1 MADLDYLINFDSN
14 TTGID
19 KSKFAVNKLGA
30 AMAALGVGFGAKEL
44 AEIADEYSS
53 MAGRINIAVG
63 ETGNFEAAMQGVKD
77 VALAT
82 NSNLSATTQLFTKI
96 NDAGKELGMT
106 QQQSLDLTKTITQA
120 IQLGGGA
127 ASSNEAAIIQLTQS
141 LQSGV
146 LRGDEFNSI
155 MEQAPGISKALAASL
170 GVTTGE
176 LRGMAAEGK
185 LSAQTV
191 ISALQEQSAAIE
203 SDYEK
208 LPSTIGKALQKI
220 QTQWAILIG
229 EFDQDNGASSKVA
242 EWLSALGDS
251 MGMLDTVLSD
261 VGEGVQW
268 VGDQIDN
275 IDTGTI
281 VAMKQAFEAAY
292 TTLKDLVSTVGE
304 AFSETVSI
312 LELTLGMLFNFESG
326 LTDVES
332 KTAGF
337 TKVLQAVSVALGFI
351 SDGFSGISIA
361 AKLISSAILSM
372 GAAFEQLRAAL
383 SFGEVKERALANM
396 EAMRAK
402 SNELYAS
409 ATQAAMEF
417 KSKGIE
423 AIEDLKK
430 TEEQVNAET
439 LASLKDTFDDK
450 IQAYQDFVLNEQ
462 DYVAQRIALEQQVE
476 EARKNDSTA
485 RIAGLLKQID
495 EVTAKEEESAKNQIS
510 LEQSKLEAA
519 QKFAQQESDANKGV
533 LNSATL
539 SKLAVQNYRAE
550 IDEAGKVSV
559 IAWSNTKGATE
570 ESTRSLKDFA
580 LTAAKGLG
588 IDVNEALNN
597 VSSGFERNTE
607 AVKRVADGYG
617 ELTSEGMN
625 AGNLLSASL
634 AKLLE
639 GAKSQAEIDEVRKLY
654 IQFGEDGKL
663 STRQVET
670 GLDAVQGKLEKT
682 PELLSETARAFKEL
696 GIISQEEAD
705 KQAKAAIANY
715 EIVKQSGQANAEQL
729 GQALDGIYSK
739 IKDSG
744 DSTLKTWYEN
754 QVAVLGLSSSLKEVE
769 QSATRAT
776 SAIRDNTE
784 ARKQQSTS
792 TWNAK
797 FATDEATQSES
808 AGLAI
813 MQQMTAEIKGK
824 ISALEKMGATTE
836 QVDSAWRNLTNGME
850 GQKFLGVQDF
860 ADSMQR
866 VDDIVTKQI
875 SSFEQAKNRADDMT
889 QALSGSAVTSRDL
902 ADAQHAL
909 RQATDASVQGI
920 IRMDEQ
926 TLSKLQSAIDS
937 ARTRMQGL
945 SDDAK
950 NTADNLEA
958 ALAKMQGN
966 EDKARDIEQTRK
978 LTELQE
984 KLNEAK
990 ARGNSEEAAQLSRAL
1005 DLQKQINREEDKKAR
1020 ADAAASNTA
1029 PIKNT
1034 QPSSSRGNDGGT
1046 SSTRTVDI
1054 NLKLNGSNTKLT
1066 IPESQENAMMAFMRQ
1081 LEESKALAGYQ
1092 PLNEWFF
1099 ITKI

>member
-19 KSKFAVNKLGA
+19 KSKFAISKLGA

-44 AEIADEYSS
+44 ADIADEYSS

-127 ASSNEAAIIQLTQS
+127 ASSNEAAIIQLTQA

-191 ISALQEQSAAIE
+191 IQALQEQSLAIE
-203 SDYEK
+203 ADYEK
-208 LPSTIGKALQKI
+208 LPLTIGKALQKI

-251 MGMLDTVLSD
+251 MGMLDTVLAD

-462 DYVAQRIALEQQVE
+462 DYAAQRIDLEQQVN
-476 EARKNDSTA
+476 EARASGNTA
-485 RIAGLLKQID
+485 RIAGLIKQID
-495 EVTAKEEESAKNQIS
+495 EVTAKEEESAKKQVT

-519 QKFAQQESDANKGV
+519 QAFAQQAVDANNGV
-533 LNSATL
+533 LSSATML
-539 SKLAVQNYRAE
+539 ELATQNYIATV
-550 IDEAGKVSV
+550 DEAGKVSITAFGGV
-559 IAWSNTKGATE
+559 KSTTD
-570 ESTRSLKDFA
+570 ESSRSLKDFA

-588 IDVNEALNN
+588 IDVNEALNK
-597 VSSGFERNTE
+597 VSSAFDRNAE

-617 ELTSEGMN
+617 ELTAEGLK
-625 AGNLLSASL
+625 AGDLLSASL
-634 AKLLE
+634 EKLLA

-654 IQFGEDGKL
+654 VQFGKDGKL
-663 STRQVET
+663 STYQVEM
-670 GLDAVQGKLEKT
+670 GIDAINGKLEKT
-682 PELLSETARAFKEL
+682 PALLDETARAFKEL

-715 EIVKQSGQANAEQL
+715 EIVKKSGQANAGQL
-729 GQALDGIYSK
+729 SEALDGIYSK
-739 IKDSG
+739 IKTSG
-744 DSTLKTWYEN
+744 DSTLETWYNN
-754 QVAVLGLSSSLKEVE
+754 QTASLGFSNSLKEVE

-776 SAIRDNTE
+776 VAIRENTA
-784 ARKQQSTS
+784 ARKEQSTA

-797 FATDEATQSES
+797 FANDENTKSES
-808 AGLAI
+808 SSLAV
-813 MQQMTAEIKGK
+813 MQKATEVIKNK
-824 ISALEKMGATTE
+824 ISALN
-836 QVDSAWRNLTNGME
+836 QLNGT
-850 GQKFLGVQDF
+850 
-860 ADSMQR
+860 ADSTDESYQKLMRSMGFVDGYKWLSMADYARDMER
-866 VDDIVTKQI
+866 VQAAVDKQAE
-875 SSFEQAKNRADDMT
+875 SYSANNTKNRGSK
-889 QALSGSAVTSRDL
+889 SGSSTSDTMP
-902 ADAQHAL
+902 DT
-909 RQATDASVQGI
+909 RQQAPTGS
-920 IRMDEQ
+920 
-926 TLSKLQSAIDS
+926 SAPP
-937 ARTRMQGL
+937 RTIL
-945 SDDAK
+945 V
-950 NTADNLEA
+950 
-958 ALAKMQGN
+958 
-966 EDKARDIEQTRK
+966 
-978 LTELQE
+978 EL
-984 KLNEAK
+984 K
-990 ARGNSEEAAQLSRAL
+990 
-1005 DLQKQINREEDKKAR
+1005 
-1020 ADAAASNTA
+1020 
-1029 PIKNT
+1029 
-1034 QPSSSRGNDGGT
+1034 
-1046 SSTRTVDI
+1046 SSTGTV
-1054 NLKLNGSNTKLT
+1054 NAT
-1066 IPESQENAMMAFMRQ
+1066 IPESQEAIFNAFVKQ
-1081 LEESKALAGYQ
+1081 LQESKALAGY
-1092 PLNEWFF
+1092 
-1099 ITKI
+1099 

>member
-1 MADLDYLINFDSN
+1 MSDLDYLINFDSN

-19 KSKFAVNKLGA
+19 KSKFAISKLGA

-44 AEIADEYSS
+44 ANIADEYSS

-77 VALAT
+77 VSLAT

-127 ASSNEAAIIQLTQS
+127 AASNEAAIIQLTQA

-176 LRGMAAEGK
+176 LRAMAGEGK

-191 ISALQEQSAAIE
+191 IQALQEQSAAIE

-208 LPSTIGKALQKI
+208 LPLTIGKALQKI

-251 MGMLDTVLSD
+251 MGMLDTILDD
-261 VGEGVQW
+261 VGEGISW
-268 VGDQIDN
+268 VGDQIDG

-292 TTLKDLVSTVGE
+292 TALKDFAGAMAEGFELAVE
-304 AFSETVSI
+304 NI
-312 LELTLGMLFNFESG
+312 DLTLGMLFDFESG
-326 LTDVES
+326 LTDAES

-337 TKVLQAVSVALGFI
+337 TKAIQLLSVALGFI
-351 SDGFSGISIA
+351 SDGFAGIAIA

-462 DYVAQRIALEQQVE
+462 DYAAQRIDLEQQVN
-476 EARKNDSTA
+476 EARASGNTA
-485 RIAGLLKQID
+485 RIAGLIKQID
-495 EVTAKEEESAKNQIS
+495 EVTAKEEESAKKQVT

-519 QKFAQQESDANKGV
+519 QAFAQQAVDANNGV
-533 LNSATL
+533 LSSATML
-539 SKLAVQNYRAE
+539 ELATQNYMASV
-550 IDEAGKVSV
+550 DEAGKVSV
-559 IAWSNTKGATE
+559 TAYSKVVGASDE
-570 ESTRSLKDFA
+570 ASLSLKEFA
-580 LTAAKGLG
+580 LNAAKGLG
-588 IDVNEALNN
+588 IDVTEALNQ
-597 VSSGFERNTE
+597 VSSGFDRNAE
-607 AVKRVADGYG
+607 SVNRVADGYG
-617 ELTSEGMN
+617 ELKREGLD
-625 AGNLLSASL
+625 ASGLLYASL
-634 AKLLE
+634 EKLLA
-639 GAKSQAEIDEVRKLY
+639 GAKSQAEIDEVRRMY
-654 IQFGEDGKL
+654 VQFGKDGKL
-663 STRQVET
+663 STEQVEH
-670 GLDAVQGKLEKT
+670 GIDAINGKLEKT
-682 PELLSETARAFKEL
+682 PELLDETARAFKEL

-715 EIVKQSGQANAEQL
+715 ELVKKSGQANAGQL
-729 GQALDGIYSK
+729 SEALDGIYSK
-739 IKDSG
+739 IKTSG
-744 DSTLKTWYEN
+744 DSTLETWYNN
-754 QVAVLGLSSSLKEVE
+754 QTASLGFSNSLKEVE
-769 QSATRAT
+769 QSATKAT
-776 SAIRDNTE
+776 SAIKENTA
-784 ARKQQSTS
+784 ARKEQSIA

-797 FATDEATQSES
+797 FANDENIKSES
-808 AGLAI
+808 TSLAI
-813 MQQMTAEIKGK
+813 MQRSTEVIKGK
-824 ISALEKMGATTE
+824 IAALN
-836 QVDSAWRNLTNGME
+836 Q
-850 GQKFLGVQDF
+850 
-860 ADSMQR
+860 
-866 VDDIVTKQI
+866 
-875 SSFEQAKNRADDMT
+875 
-889 QALSGSAVTSRDL
+889 LSGTAETTDESYNKLMKSMGFYEGYRWL
-902 ADAQHAL
+902 SMADY
-909 RQATDASVQGI
+909 
-920 IRMDEQ
+920 
-926 TLSKLQSAIDS
+926 
-937 ARTRMQGL
+937 
-945 SDDAK
+945 
-950 NTADNLEA
+950 
-958 ALAKMQGN
+958 
-966 EDKARDIEQTRK
+966 ARDMNRVQAAVDKQAESYSEKNNKKHGGSSSSTTNAIPSANQYAPASTTSAPAK
-978 LTELQE
+978 TIVVEL
-984 KLNEAK
+984 
-990 ARGNSEEAAQLSRAL
+990 R
-1005 DLQKQINREEDKKAR
+1005 
-1020 ADAAASNTA
+1020 SNT
-1029 PIKNT
+1029 
-1034 QPSSSRGNDGGT
+1034 GT
-1046 SSTRTVDI
+1046 V
-1054 NLKLNGSNTKLT
+1054 NAT
-1066 IPESQENAMMAFMRQ
+1066 IPESQEAMFNAFVKQ
-1081 LEESKALAGYQ
+1081 LQESKALAGY
-1092 PLNEWFF
+1092 
-1099 ITKI
+1099 